1 MKKAQN
7 NRETPTVSLA
17 EFQLNPDNPQRYG
30 DEEIAALVESI
41 RKEPRT
47 LGAAKIAFCT
57 DYTATDGTSYA
68 GRCVVIAGN
77 KRLQALQQIASEGGL
92 KDPGDVSAWLVSPK
106 GDVPAVWFFDLT
118 PLGTQARRH
127 WLLES
132 NIGRGEWDAEKL
144 LAQFTRDELADH
156 FDDDALKELI
166 EDVGQ
171 AAVAPFDDNGTGN
184 VTPDEYVV
192 TFGDI
197 KVPITAE
204 EFDLLKTKYYDYVEK
219 NQVGYGFFRQLM
231 KEASNV

>member
-1 MKKAQN
+1 MKKSTKAPAN
-7 NRETPTVSLA
+7 PTASLA
-17 EFQLNPDNPQRYG
+17 EFQPNPDNPQRYG
-30 DEEIAALVESI
+30 DDEIAALVESI

-57 DYTATDGTSYA
+57 DYTATNGASYA
-68 GRCVVIAGN
+68 GRRVVIAGN
-77 KRLQALQQIASEGGL
+77 KRLQALQQIAREGGL
-92 KDPGDVSAWLVSPK
+92 HDPGDASAWLVSPQ
-106 GDVPAVWFFDLT
+106 GDAPAAWFFDLT
-118 PLGTQARRH
+118 PLGPDARRH

-156 FDDDALKELI
+156 FDDLDELLG
-166 EDVGQ
+166 DVEQ
-171 AAVAPFDDNGTGN
+171 ANGERFDDGGAGE

-204 EFDLLKTKYYDYVEK
+204 EFDLLKTRYYDYVDK
-219 NQVGYGFFRQLM
+219 NQVGYGFFRQLV
-231 KEASNV
+231 KGGGR